1 MPNYFPI
8 HITIIIKR
16 FNFQNTTIFKKKK
29 KKKLR
34 ILRTSL
40 NSRKAG
46 LPCNHSSAAKFVR
59 PNARTRGST
68 IPTSLSRHFARTC
81 AAAFLARA
89 CIMHA
94 ETLLKNIYSR
104 YEGPKCIHPIISAS
118 ACRTF
123 PLSCSY
129 PPPLASLESLS
140 ALERT
145 TVPSSSS
152 SSLSL
157 SSRPPPFPMV
167 DSTFAWN
174 AFI

>member
-8 HITIIIKR
+8 HITIIIKK
-16 FNFQNTTIFKKKK
+16 FNFQNTTTFKKK

-68 IPTSLSRHFARTC
+68 IPTSLCTHVCGRIPSARVHNARGDPAEKYIFAVR
-81 AAAFLARA
+81 RA
-89 CIMHA
+89 EM
-94 ETLLKNIYSR
+94 YSPNYLR
-104 YEGPKCIHPIISAS
+104 IGVPN
-118 ACRTF
+118 F
-123 PLSCSY
+123 
-129 PPPLASLESLS
+129 PPLLLLSPTTRLTRKPLCTRKNDRSVLLLLFSL
-140 ALERT
+140 T
-145 TVPSSSS
+145 
-152 SSLSL
+152 LSL